1 MAEWPSPYK
10 LFLDIESEED
20 VQRRRAESESDGSES
35 VPRVPGATGTITQSE
50 EAVIP
55 RDRPY
60 SYRPSSAPASD
71 LPEEPSPVSSRLVR
85 ERLFSSDIAGS
96 RPVVRQPQLCSTPI
110 RPEQARL
117 ELSPGRSQSY
127 ISALETLAQTL
138 YSVSSV
144 QAPVSGDRVPSQA
157 PVSGD
162 RVPSQPQSLSFDK
175 SRPLTSADTFHARPL
190 TSAIMPH
197 QRAPNVDFQTPGLYS
212 VGASQRPL
220 MSTIQPGESSL
231 NTTSILPPV
240 CSLPTSWSS
249 FPMASSSTQ
258 STSGP
263 STGWPAVQRPLP
275 SALVAAGSTP
285 TMFGL
290 PTSMSALQR
299 SVLPPVLDSGSQR
312 NGKLFGA
319 LGMCCSI

>member
-20 VQRRRAESESDGSES
+20 VQRRRAESESDDSES
-35 VPRVPGATGTITQSE
+35 VPRVPGATGTIPQSE
-50 EAVIP
+50 EAVIYP

-60 SYRPSSAPASD
+60 SYRPSSEPSSD

-85 ERLFSSDIAGS
+85 ERLFSSDLVQS
-96 RPVVRQPQLCSTPI
+96 RPVVRQPQLCPTPI

-138 YSVSSV
+138 YSISSV
-144 QAPVSGDRVPSQA
+144 QAPVSGDRVPSQL
-157 PVSGD
+157 
-162 RVPSQPQSLSFDK
+162 QSLSFER
-175 SRPLTSADTFHARPL
+175 SRPLTSADRFYARPL
-190 TSAIMPH
+190 TSATLPP
-197 QRAPNVDFQTPGLYS
+197 QRAPNVDFQTPGLYG
-212 VGASQRPL
+212 VGASQRPS

-231 NTTSILPPV
+231 YTTSISPPV

-263 STGWPAVQRPLP
+263 SAGWPAVQRPLP